1 MMLLSQ
7 LLWDT
12 LLDELR
18 WPRRAVERVVYIDGF
33 QFGETEIATTLTFP
47 EAVLCPG
54 YFTVSG
60 AAMSEAGRHFREFG
74 MQRLA
79 QCHTHPGRDVR
90 HSEFDDANAYSQ
102 MDGAVSIVIPY
113 HARRRT
119 PLFDCGVHVRTAA
132 GWIRP
137 RQRQIPKQIQI
148 VPGCL
153 DFRRYQC
160 TT

>member
-1 MMLLSQ
+1 MMMLSEI
-7 LLWDT
+7 LWDT
-12 LLDELR
+12 LLDEFR
-18 WPRRAVERVVYIDGF
+18 WPPRTVERVAYIDGF
-33 QFGETEIATTLTFP
+33 QFGEIEIATTLTFP

-60 AAMSEAGRHFREFG
+60 AAMSKAGKHFRGFG

-79 QCHTHPGRDVR
+79 QVHTHPGRDVR
-90 HSEFDDANAYSQ
+90 HSEFDNENAYSQ
-102 MDGAVSIVIPY
+102 LDGAISIVLPY

-119 PLFDCGVHVRTAA
+119 PVLDCGVHIRLDSGWVRL
-132 GWIRP
+132 RP
-137 RQRQIPKQIQI
+137 KQIPEQIQI

-160 TT
+160 AT